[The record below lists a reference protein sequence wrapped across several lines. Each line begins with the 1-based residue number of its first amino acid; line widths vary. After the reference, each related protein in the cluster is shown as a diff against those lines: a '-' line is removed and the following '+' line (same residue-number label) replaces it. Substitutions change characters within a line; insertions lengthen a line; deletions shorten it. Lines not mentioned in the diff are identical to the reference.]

1 MLDLEKGHER
11 HAEPSDFLKQWYFVQ
26 NQLEQIFHLISL
38 VFKPLESE
46 NICRNKQAMK
56 KRAH

>member
-26 NQLEQIFHLISL
+26 NQLEQIFH
-38 VFKPLESE
+38 
-46 NICRNKQAMK
+46 
-56 KRAH
+56 